1 MADSFLADLIGD
13 FIHQFHQLFV
23 KPPSSP
29 TEETYDRP
37 TSPRSAC
44 ETLYINTYGVIF
56 ETSEKLYHFA
66 PIALKHGIV
75 HNEYESSSDGS
86 QGLDSLHR
94 ITVKRSQ
101 KAKPSKAAMIHKPIY
116 GILALKV
123 FTFCTFTKPVLLMK
137 SRTKSSW
144 NNCEQA

>member
-1 MADSFLADLIGD
+1 MGRAENQCWSRHLIMADSFLADLIGD

-75 HNEYESSSDGS
+75 HNEYESSRTEVKVSTRYTA
-86 QGLDSLHR
+86 SLLSE
-94 ITVKRSQ
+94 VKKRSQ
-101 KAKPSKAAMIHKPIY
+101 AKP
-116 GILALKV
+116 L
-123 FTFCTFTKPVLLMK
+123 
-137 SRTKSSW
+137 
-144 NNCEQA
+144 